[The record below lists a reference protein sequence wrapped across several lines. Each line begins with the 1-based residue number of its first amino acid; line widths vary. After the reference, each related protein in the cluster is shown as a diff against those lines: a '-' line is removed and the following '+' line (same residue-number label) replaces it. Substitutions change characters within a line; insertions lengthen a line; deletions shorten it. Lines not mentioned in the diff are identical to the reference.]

1 MDTDFT
7 SIIHSFSRTKV
18 LVIGDV
24 MLDTYLY
31 GTTSRISPE
40 APVPVVDITNQHDCP
55 GGAANVAINLRA
67 LGAKVTLCGL
77 VGDDHEGRILKEQLE
92 EAGVACHFLA
102 KIKTRPT
109 THKNR
114 IVSRGQ
120 QMLRFDREQ
129 KNELKGLEAS
139 QLKEAALAAIAEGPQ
154 VVILQDYN
162 KGVLF
167 EELIV
172 AVMAACAQRNIPV
185 AVDPKKHNFFAY
197 QSASLFKPN
206 LKEVREALST
216 SIDPTLHTSLHDA
229 ALQLLGKLQ
238 AKRVMITLSEHG
250 VFIADETSANKTNA
264 HARNIVDVSGAGDT
278 VIAVGALCLSAGL
291 SITEIAHLANLAG
304 GLVCEKQGVASI
316 TSEELISEVLK
327 TNYDTHF
334 I

>member
-1 MDTDFT
+1 LNKDYS
-7 SIIHSFSRTKV
+7 SIINSFSRTKV

-40 APVPVVDITNQHDCP
+40 APVPVVDITHQQDCP

-77 VGDDHEGRILKEQLE
+77 VGDDNEGRVLKDQLE
-92 EAGVACHFLA
+92 DAGVACHFLA

-114 IVSRGQ
+114 IVSRNQ

-129 KNELKGLEAS
+129 KDELKGVEAS
-139 QLKEAALAAIAEGPQ
+139 QLKEAAIAAIAEGPH

-167 EELIV
+167 EELIA
-172 AVMAACAQRNIPV
+172 AVMTECAKSRIPV
-185 AVDPKKHNFFAY
+185 AVDPKKNNFFAY
-197 QSASLFKPN
+197 QGAALFKPN
-206 LKEVREALST
+206 LKEVREALEAN
-216 SIDPTLHTSLHDA
+216 IDPTVHTSLQSAATQLITKLDA
-229 ALQLLGKLQ
+229 KQ
-238 AKRVMITLSEHG
+238 VMITLSEHG
-250 VFIADETSANKTNA
+250 VFVADGTGTIKTNA
-264 HARNIVDVSGAGDT
+264 HVRNIVDVSGAGDT

-291 SITEIAHLANLAG
+291 TIAEMAHLANLAG
-304 GLVCEKQGVASI
+304 GLVCEKQGVATIS
-316 TSEELISEVLK
+316 SEELISEALK
-327 TNYDTHF
+327 TNYDPQYL
-334 I
+334 

>member
-1 MDTDFT
+1 M
-7 SIIHSFSRTKV
+7 
-18 LVIGDV
+18 VIGDV

-31 GTTSRISPE
+31 GSTNRISPE
-40 APVPVVDITNQHDCP
+40 APVPVVEITHQQDCP

-67 LGAKVTLCGL
+67 IGAKVTLCGL
-77 VGDDHEGRILKEQLE
+77 VGDDHEGKILKELLE
-92 EAGVACHFLA
+92 EASVACHFLA

-129 KNELKGLEAS
+129 KDELKGLEAS

-167 EELIV
+167 EDLIV

-197 QSASLFKPN
+197 QGASLFKPN
-206 LKEVREALST
+206 LKEVREALNT
-216 SIDPTLHTSLHDA
+216 NVDPTVHTSLQSA
-229 ALQLLGKLQ
+229 AMQLMNKLQ
-238 AKRVMITLSEHG
+238 AKQVMITLSEHG

-291 SITEIAHLANLAG
+291 SIAEIAHLTNLAG

-316 TSEELISEVLK
+316 SSEELILEALK
-327 TNYDTHF
+327 TNNDQ
-334 I
+334 

>member
-1 MDTDFT
+1 LDTDFT

-31 GTTSRISPE
+31 GTTGRISPE
-40 APVPVVDITNQHDCP
+40 APVPVVDITHQQDCP

-77 VGDDHEGRILKEQLE
+77 VGDDNEGRILKEQLE

-129 KNELKGLEAS
+129 KDELKGLEAS

-154 VVILQDYN
+154 VVVLQDYN

-172 AVMAACAQRNIPV
+172 AVMTECAKRKIPV
-185 AVDPKKHNFFAY
+185 AVDPKKNNFFAY
-197 QSASLFKPN
+197 KGAALFKPN
-206 LKEVREALST
+206 LKEVREALET
-216 SIDPTLHTSLHDA
+216 NIDPTVHTSLQNA
-229 ALQLLGKLQ
+229 ATQLVTKLD

-250 VFIADETSANKTNA
+250 VFVADGTSTIKTNA

-278 VIAVGALCLSAGL
+278 VIAVGALCLSASL
-291 SITEIAHLANLAG
+291 SIADMAHLANLAG

-327 TNYDTHF
+327 TNYDPHF